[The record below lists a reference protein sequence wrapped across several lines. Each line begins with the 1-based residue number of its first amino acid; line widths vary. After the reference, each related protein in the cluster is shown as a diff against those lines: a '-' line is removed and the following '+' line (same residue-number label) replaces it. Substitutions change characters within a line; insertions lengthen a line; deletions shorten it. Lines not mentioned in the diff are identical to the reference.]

1 MKTGNQVISVDLL
14 PNRKV
19 EISPMK
25 KFMPVNHD
33 EERNDSSVTIDA
45 IVLARSNPS
54 KQLNDSIAIFESQS
68 EVKIVSLSLSKMATW

>member
-33 EERNDSSVTIDA
+33 EERNDSSVTIDWWP
-45 IVLARSNPS
+45 LPM
-54 KQLNDSIAIFESQS
+54 
-68 EVKIVSLSLSKMATW
+68 KMFIPVNHEERKTATV